1 MISMTGYTRREFKIN
16 DIKFILVIKSLNST
30 KGLDLSIKTPR
41 YLLELEPDIKKILD
55 KKLIRGKVEFKL
67 SEFNENRYLDLDEK
81 KISHYINGL
90 KKISPDSDQGQILS
104 AAISLPDIF
113 RSSSSR
119 FTKKMKQQILNNIN
133 ISISNL
139 IDYREKEG
147 LKLIAEIKKYIKN
160 ILKNT
165 QRLVSLE
172 KKRQSRKKNKLIAQ
186 LKNVKN
192 NIEYDNTRL
201 ESEMIY
207 YFEKFDITEER
218 IRLDCH
224 CEFFQDI
231 IKNEPFSGRKLIFL
245 SQEILR
251 EINTIGSKA
260 NDFEIQKR
268 VVEMKESIDKIK
280 EQLQNIL

>member
-1 MISMTGYTRREFKIN
+1 
-16 DIKFILVIKSLNST
+16 
-30 KGLDLSIKTPR
+30 
-41 YLLELEPDIKKILD
+41 
-55 KKLIRGKVEFKL
+55 
-67 SEFNENRYLDLDEK
+67 
-81 KISHYINGL
+81 
-90 KKISPDSDQGQILS
+90 
-104 AAISLPDIF
+104 
-113 RSSSSR
+113 
-119 FTKKMKQQILNNIN
+119 MKQQILNNIN